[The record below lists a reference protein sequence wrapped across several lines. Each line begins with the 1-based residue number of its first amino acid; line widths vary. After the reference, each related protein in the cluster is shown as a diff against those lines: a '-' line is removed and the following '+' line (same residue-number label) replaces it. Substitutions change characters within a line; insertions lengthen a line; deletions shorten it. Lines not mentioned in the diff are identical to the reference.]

1 MNIKNDWEFDC
12 KPMKVNKDLYNWPCH
27 GGQRLGRNLSPYS
40 ALRMIFKRRGM
51 DYLELRKV
59 LYKLT
64 ALDDSLVMLGNQMEN
79 FLRYAGNHNL
89 DDAESLFS
97 ELVGLMGVEAIK
109 AYQLGY
115 VSKKDKVKSKAKK
128 KKNK

>member
-1 MNIKNDWEFDC
+1 MNIKNDWEFDY
-12 KPMKVNKDLYNWPCH
+12 KPMKVNKDLYDWPDH

-40 ALRMIFKRRGM
+40 ALKMIFKRRGL
-51 DYLELRKV
+51 DYIEIRKMIHQ
-59 LYKLT
+59 LT

-97 ELVGLMGVEAIK
+97 ELVGLMGVESVK

-115 VSKKDKVKSKAKK
+115 VSKKDKAKK
-128 KKNK
+128 KKTKR